1 MQPKTTIH
9 RRKEGKLMKFNKFML
24 TATAIMS
31 ALAVT
36 TAPVFAANVT
46 DKGYSYYCQNGN
58 WHTTRSYEKTNT
70 SKVYVKPSKSPSRRT
85 DVQTYCNVGG
95 RPTNKTTAG
104 TVTLKN
110 GQAYAITNGVYER
123 GDKVSGHVMTWLRM
137 RGTSGK
143 GTVSGVW
150 SPDWTGRGNVIIV

>member
-1 MQPKTTIH
+1 
-9 RRKEGKLMKFNKFML
+9 MKFNKFML

-36 TAPVFAANVT
+36 TAPVSAANTT
-46 DKGYSYYCQNGN
+46 DKGYSYYCVNAS

-95 RPTNKTTAG
+95 RPTNKTSVGTA
-104 TVTLKN
+104 TLRN
-110 GQAYAITNGVYER
+110 GRAYAITNGVYER
-123 GDKVSGHVMTWLRM
+123 GDRVSGYVMTWLRM
-137 RGTSGK
+137 RGTSRT

-150 SPDWTGRGNVIIV
+150 SPDWSGRGDVTIV